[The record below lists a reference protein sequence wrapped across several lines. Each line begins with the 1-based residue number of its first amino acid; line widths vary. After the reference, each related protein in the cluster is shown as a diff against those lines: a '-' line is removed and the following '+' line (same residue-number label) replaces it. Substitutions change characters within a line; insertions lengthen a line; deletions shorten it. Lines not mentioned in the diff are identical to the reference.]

1 LRRSPGGILQ
11 NIAFASIGDP
21 RDAKTWS
28 GTPRNLILALEEEGC
43 GVTGFD
49 LQLPPVIRRLLKGLS
64 MGTGMGTDYMRT
76 RATRRIVSARHRLKS
91 VSQEPRPTIH
101 MGTLTIPVGSNCASG
116 APQYIFVDST
126 FHLLSNNGFT
136 GYGALQKARFDDLE
150 RRSFHSAEHLFAI
163 SEYVRDDLLGHY
175 GIPPDRI
182 TVVGTGRG
190 KITPYFGSKA
200 YKDGSILFVAKE
212 RFEEKGG
219 RLLLDAFPK
228 LTTEYPKVKLIMVC
242 ERKYQTLVESVPNA
256 MFKTSLP
263 WEELESLFHQAA
275 LFAMPALHEPWGLVY
290 LEALASRCAVL
301 GLDRN
306 ALAEITGGG
315 KYGFLVRHATPAAIA
330 DALISAFSD
339 AEKLRSMAAAGQEHC
354 LSTYSWARTA
364 ALIRQRLV
372 DA

>member
-1 LRRSPGGILQ
+1 MQ
-11 NIAFASIGDP
+11 DIAFASIGDP
-21 RDAKTWS
+21 RDARTWS
-28 GTPRNLILALEEEGC
+28 GTPRNLILALEEAGC
-43 GVTGFD
+43 CVTGVD
-49 LQLPPVIRRLLKGLS
+49 LQLPQVIRRLLKGLS
-64 MGTGMGTDYMRT
+64 LGMGMGSDYMRM
-76 RATRRIVSARHRLKS
+76 RATRRIVTARHRLKS
-91 VSQEPRPTIH
+91 HQPKPTIH
-101 MGTLTIPVGSNCASG
+101 MGTLTIPVGSTRTG
-116 APQYIFVDST
+116 GGPHYIFIDST
-126 FHLLSNNGFT
+126 FHLLSNNEFT
-136 GYGALQKARFDDLE
+136 GYDVLQKSRFDALE
-150 RRSFHSAEHLFAI
+150 RWSFHSAKHLFAI
-163 SEYVRDDLLGHY
+163 SEYVREDLIGHY
-175 GIPPDRI
+175 GVPPERI

-190 KITPYFGSKA
+190 KITPYFGTKE
-200 YKDGSILFVAKE
+200 YKDGTVLFVAKE

-219 RLLLDAFPK
+219 RLLLDAFQK
-228 LTTEYPKVKLIMVC
+228 LTSVHPKVKLIMVC
-242 ERKYQTLVESVPNA
+242 ERKYQALVESVPNA
-256 MFKTSLP
+256 VFKTSLP

-301 GLDRN
+301 GLERN

-315 KYGFLVRHATPAAIA
+315 KHGFLVRHATPAAIA

>member
-1 LRRSPGGILQ
+1 MQ
-11 NIAFASIGDP
+11 DIAFASIGDP
-21 RDAKTWS
+21 RDARTWS
-28 GTPRNLILALEEEGC
+28 GTPRNLILALEEAGC
-43 GVTGFD
+43 CVTGLD
-49 LQLPPVIRRLLKGLS
+49 LQLPQVIRRLLKGLS
-64 MGTGMGTDYMRT
+64 LGMGMGSDYMRT

-91 VSQEPRPTIH
+91 QQPKPTIH
-101 MGTLTIPVGSNCASG
+101 MGTLTVPVGSTRTG
-116 APQYIFVDST
+116 GGPHYIFIDST
-126 FHLLSNNGFT
+126 FHLLSNNEFT
-136 GYGALQKARFDDLE
+136 GYDVLQKSRFDTLE

-163 SEYVRDDLLGHY
+163 SEYVREDLIGHY
-175 GIPPDRI
+175 GISPGRI

-190 KITPYFGSKA
+190 KITPYFGAKE
-200 YKDGSILFVAKE
+200 YEDGSVLFVAKE

-219 RLLLDAFPK
+219 RLLLDAFQK
-228 LTTEYPKVKLIMVC
+228 LTSVYPKVKLIMVC
-242 ERKYQTLVESVPNA
+242 ERKYQAWVESVPNA
-256 MFKTSLP
+256 IFRTSLS

-315 KYGFLVRHATPAAIA
+315 KYGFLVRQATPAAIA
-330 DALISAFSD
+330 DALIHAFSD
-339 AEKLRSMAAAGQEHC
+339 AEKLRSMAAAGQKHC

>member
-1 LRRSPGGILQ
+1 LQ
-11 NIAFASIGDP
+11 NIAFASIGNP

-28 GTPRNLILALEEEGC
+28 GTPLNLILALEEAGC
-43 GVTGFD
+43 RVTGVD

-91 VSQEPRPTIH
+91 VSDEPKPTIH
-101 MGTLTIPVGSNCASG
+101 MGTLTIPVGSNRRSG
-116 APQYIFVDST
+116 GLHYIFIDST
-126 FHLLSNNGFT
+126 FHLLSNNEFT
-136 GYGALQKARFDDLE
+136 GYDFLQKARFDDLE
-150 RRSFHSAEHLFAI
+150 RKSFHSAEHLFTI
-163 SEYVRDDLLGHY
+163 SEYVRADLIGHY
-175 GIPPDRI
+175 GVSPDRI

-190 KITPYFGSKA
+190 KITPYFGAKE
-200 YKDGSILFVAKE
+200 YEDGTVLFVAKE

-228 LTTEYPKVKLIMVC
+228 LTAVYPKVKLIMVC
-242 ERKYQTLVESVPNA
+242 ERKYQALVESVPNA
-256 MFKTSLP
+256 VFKTSLP
-263 WEELESLFHQAA
+263 WDELESLFHQAA
-275 LFAMPALHEPWGLVY
+275 VFAMPALHEPWGLVY

-330 DALISAFSD
+330 DALIHAFSD

-354 LSTYSWARTA
+354 LSKYSWGRTA

>member
-1 LRRSPGGILQ
+1 MQ
-11 NIAFASIGDP
+11 NIAFASIGNP

-28 GTPRNLILALEEEGC
+28 GTPLNLILALEQAGC
-43 GVTGFD
+43 CVTGVD
-49 LQLPPVIRRLLKGLS
+49 LQLPAVIRRLLKGWS

-91 VSQEPRPTIH
+91 VSGEPKPTIH
-101 MGTLTIPVGSNCASG
+101 MGTLTIPVGSNRRSRG
-116 APQYIFVDST
+116 LHYIFIDST
-126 FHLLSNNGFT
+126 FHLLSNNEFT
-136 GYGALQKARFDDLE
+136 GYDFLQKARFDDLE
-150 RRSFHSAEHLFAI
+150 RRSFHSAEHLFTI
-163 SEYVRDDLLGHY
+163 SEYVREDLIGHY
-175 GIPPDRI
+175 GVPPDRI

-190 KITPYFGSKA
+190 KITPYFGTKE
-200 YKDGSILFVAKE
+200 YKDGSVLFVAKE

-228 LTTEYPKVKLIMVC
+228 LTAVYPKVRLVMVC
-242 ERKYQTLVESVPNA
+242 ERKYQPLVESVPNA

-275 LFAMPALHEPWGLVY
+275 IFAMPALHEPWGLVY

-315 KYGFLVRHATPAAIA
+315 KYGFLVKHATPAAIA
-330 DALISAFSD
+330 VALIGAFSD

-364 ALIRQRLV
+364 ALIRRQLV
-372 DA
+372 

>member
-1 LRRSPGGILQ
+1 LQ

-21 RDAKTWS
+21 RDARTWS
-28 GTPRNLILALEEEGC
+28 GTPRNLILALEEAGC
-43 GVTGFD
+43 RVTEVD
-49 LQLPPVIRRLLKGLS
+49 LQLPLVIRRLLKGLS
-64 MGTGMGTDYMRT
+64 LGTGMGSDYMRM

-91 VSQEPRPTIH
+91 RQPKPTIH
-101 MGTLTIPVGSNCASG
+101 MGTLTVPVGSTRRSG
-116 APQYIFVDST
+116 ESHYIFIDST
-126 FHLLSNNGFT
+126 FHLLSNNEFT
-136 GYGALQKARFDDLE
+136 GYDVLQKARFDDLE

-163 SEYVRDDLLGHY
+163 SEYVREDLIGHY
-175 GIPPDRI
+175 GVPPDRI

-190 KITPYFGSKA
+190 KITPYFGTKE
-200 YKDGSILFVAKE
+200 YQDGSVLFVAKE

-219 RLLLDAFPK
+219 RLLLDAFRK
-228 LTTEYPKVKLIMVC
+228 LTSVYPRVKLIMVC
-242 ERKYQTLVESVPNA
+242 ERKYQALVESVPNA

-315 KYGFLVRHATPAAIA
+315 KYGFLVPQATPAAIA
-330 DALISAFSD
+330 DALIHAFSD
-339 AEKLRSMAAAGQEHC
+339 GEKLRSMAAAGQEHC

>member
-1 LRRSPGGILQ
+1 LQ
-11 NIAFASIGDP
+11 KVAFASIGNP

-28 GTPRNLILALEEEGC
+28 GTPLNLILALEEAGC
-43 GVTGFD
+43 CVTGVD

-76 RATRRIVSARHRLKS
+76 KATRRIVSARHRLKS
-91 VSQEPRPTIH
+91 VSEEPKPTIH
-101 MGTLTIPVGSNCASG
+101 MGTLTIPVGSNRRRG
-116 APQYIFVDST
+116 GRHYIFIDST
-126 FHLLSNNGFT
+126 FHLLSNNEFT
-136 GYGALQKARFDDLE
+136 GYDCLQKARFDDLE
-150 RRSFHSAEHLFAI
+150 RRSFHSAEHLFTI
-163 SEYVRDDLLGHY
+163 SEYVREDLIGHY

-190 KITPYFGSKA
+190 RITPYFGAKE
-200 YKDGSILFVAKE
+200 YKDGTVLFVAKE

-228 LTTEYPKVKLIMVC
+228 LTSVYPNVKLIMVC
-242 ERKYQTLVESVPNA
+242 ERKYQALVESVPNA
-256 MFKTSLP
+256 MFKTSLS
-263 WEELESLFHQAA
+263 WEELESLFHHAA

-315 KYGFLVRHATPAAIA
+315 KYGFLVRCATPAAIA
-330 DALISAFSD
+330 DALIHAFSD
-339 AEKLRSMAAAGQEHC
+339 AERLQSMAAAGQEHC

>member
-1 LRRSPGGILQ
+1 LQ

-28 GTPRNLILALEEEGC
+28 GTPRNLILALEEAGC
-43 GVTGFD
+43 CVTGVD

-64 MGTGMGTDYMRT
+64 MGTGMGSDYMRM
-76 RATRRIVSARHRLKS
+76 RATRRIVSARHRLMA
-91 VSQEPRPTIH
+91 VSHQPKPTIH
-101 MGTLTIPVGSNCASG
+101 MGTLTIPVGSTRTG
-116 APQYIFVDST
+116 GGPHYIFIDST
-126 FHLLSNNGFT
+126 FHLLSNNEFT
-136 GYGALQKARFDDLE
+136 GYDVLQKARFDALE

-163 SEYVRDDLLGHY
+163 SEYVREDLIGHY
-175 GIPPDRI
+175 GVPPDRI

-190 KITPYFGSKA
+190 KITPYFGTKE
-200 YKDGSILFVAKE
+200 YEDGSVLFVAKE

-219 RLLLDAFPK
+219 RLLLDAFRK
-228 LTTEYPKVKLIMVC
+228 LTSVYPKVRLIMVC
-242 ERKYQTLVESVPNA
+242 ERKYQALVESVPNA

-306 ALAEITGGG
+306 ALAEITAGG

-330 DALISAFSD
+330 DALIYAFSD
-339 AEKLRSMAAAGQEHC
+339 PEKLRSMAAAGQENC